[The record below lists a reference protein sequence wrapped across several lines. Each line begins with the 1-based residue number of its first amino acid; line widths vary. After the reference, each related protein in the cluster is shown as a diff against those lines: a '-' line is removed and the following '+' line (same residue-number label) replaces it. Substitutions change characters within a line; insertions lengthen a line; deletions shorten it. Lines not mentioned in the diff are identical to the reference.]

1 MNIDL
6 AFSYALAAVILSG
19 ILAYLFRIFTRG
31 SAKYSRVE
39 RQGGSK
45 LLNEDLMTMG
55 YWWFEPI
62 GHWFNNRGVTPNQ
75 VTWLSLVC
83 AIIATLCLALGMFG
97 IAAWFMLF
105 AGLLDIVDG
114 LVARLSGIQDPAGA
128 VLDSSL
134 DRYVDFLFLAGLLVY
149 YIDSIFFVVIVMTA
163 MLGTF
168 MISYSSA
175 KAEAMQIEPP
185 RGMMKRSERLVYIVA
200 ATGLTP
206 FSIAYIESNWTF
218 TPALGLPIFLVVCMF
233 AVLTN
238 VSAVQRLKALGLA
251 ARKQAMGE
259 PQE

>member
-6 AFSYALAAVILSG
+6 IASYSLAAVIATG
-19 ILAYLFRIFTRG
+19 IVAYLVRVLTRG
-31 SAKYSRVE
+31 SAKYERVE

-45 LLNEDLMTMG
+45 LLNEDFMSMG
-55 YWWFEPI
+55 YWWLLPF
-62 GHWFNNRGVTPNQ
+62 GNWFNNRGITPNQ

-83 AIIATLCLALGMFG
+83 AIIATVCLATGHFG

-105 AGLLDIVDG
+105 AGFLDILDG
-114 LVARLSGIQDPAGA
+114 LVARLSGKQDPAGA

-134 DRYVDFLFLAGLLVY
+134 DRYVDFLFLAGLLIY
-149 YIDSIFFVVIVMTA
+149 YIDSTFYVVIVMFA

-168 MISYSSA
+168 MISYSSS

-185 RGMMKRSERLVYIVA
+185 RGMMKRSERLVYIVT

-206 FSIAYIESNWTF
+206 FSIAYIESDWEY
-218 TPALGLPIFLVVCMF
+218 TPSLGIPIFFVICMF

-238 VSAVQRLKALGLA
+238 LSAIQRLKALGIA
-251 ARKQAMGE
+251 ARNQALDKS
-259 PQE
+259 

>member
-1 MNIDL
+1 MNINL
-6 AFSYALAAVILSG
+6 IFSYALATVILSG
-19 ILAYLFRIFTRG
+19 IVAYLFRVMKRG
-31 SAKYSRVE
+31 SAKYARVE

-45 LLNEDLMTMG
+45 LLNEDFMAMG

-62 GHWFNNRGVTPNQ
+62 GHWFTNRGFTPNQ

-83 AIIATLCLALGMFG
+83 AVIATVCLATGSFG

-134 DRYVDFLFLAGLLVY
+134 DRYVDFLFLAGLLIY
-149 YIDSIFFVVIVMTA
+149 YIDSILFVIIVMFA

-168 MISYSSA
+168 MISYSSS

-206 FSIAYIESNWTF
+206 FSLAYIEPEWDFS
-218 TPALGLPIFLVVCMF
+218 PALGLPIFLVICMF
-233 AVLTN
+233 AILTN
-238 VSAVQRLKALGLA
+238 VSAIQRLKALGVA
-251 ARKQAMGE
+251 ARHQALEKQ
-259 PQE
+259 